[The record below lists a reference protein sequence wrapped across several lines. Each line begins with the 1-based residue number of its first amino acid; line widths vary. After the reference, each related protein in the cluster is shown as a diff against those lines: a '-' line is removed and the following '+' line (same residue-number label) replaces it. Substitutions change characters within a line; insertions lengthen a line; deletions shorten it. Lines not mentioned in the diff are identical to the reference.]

1 MRAILKRIFI
11 QNWTRKAVALFSAIC
26 VWFLVNQSINIT
38 RTFPDVAIR
47 VINLPPDK
55 TVVGLLPNYL
65 LNKKTSVTITGI
77 KSVIADLRP
86 SDIEVVVNAEGKKE
100 SWMAK
105 IDKRCLVN
113 LSSQWDLMKSI
124 TDVSGSDIFVKM
136 SKLVIDEI
144 PITITAPI
152 GDPPHGYQ
160 LLNVW
165 PKHLL
170 QRVSGPEE
178 QVLALKKEGLEI
190 TFNLNKIKEEE
201 LAEVQT
207 TSLTDEISY
216 FVSNSWKQIAIPFR
230 DNALEPLNDPRAKNL
245 RIDFLKQELI
255 ALGEKI
261 PVSVYFPQK
270 YSRILNPEIYSLA
283 TNSIVEKK
291 EGLYFLTVPLYV
303 RDVSRLFL
311 DVIREN
317 VEITV
322 IAAPKSAQKKLIW
335 TVELINEKALEDE
348 FVAISME
355 QGGEK
360 YAEKKYSEELLRDRF
375 RDYKHKLTLFTE
387 DQRPLNLQAEL
398 IGTSINLNWLQQK

>member
-1 MRAILKRIFI
+1 MRAVLKRIFI
-11 QNWTRKAVALFSAIC
+11 QNWPRKAVAFFSALC

-47 VINLPPDK
+47 VVNLPPDK
-55 TVVGLLPNYL
+55 TVVGLLPNSL
-65 LNKKTSVTITGI
+65 LNKKTSVTITGT
-77 KSVIADLRP
+77 KSVVADLR
-86 SDIEVVVNAEGKKE
+86 STDIEVVVNAEGKKE

-105 IDKRCLVN
+105 IDKRCLSN

-152 GDPPHGYQ
+152 GDPPRGYQ

-190 TFNLNKIKEEE
+190 TFNLNKIKAEDLE
-201 LAEVQT
+201 EVQAST
-207 TSLTDEISY
+207 LTDEISY
-216 FVSNSWKQIAIPFR
+216 FISTTWKQIAIPFR

-255 ALGEKI
+255 PLGEKL
-261 PVSVYFPQK
+261 PVSIFFPQK
-270 YSRILNPEIYSLA
+270 YSRVLNPEIYTLA
-283 TNSIVEKK
+283 TSPILEKK

-311 DVIREN
+311 DVIAEN
-317 VEITV
+317 IEITL
-322 IAAPKSAQKKLIW
+322 IASPKSVQKKLTW

-387 DQRPLNLQAEL
+387 NQRPLNLQAEL
-398 IGTSINLNWLQQK
+398 TGTHVSLSLTP